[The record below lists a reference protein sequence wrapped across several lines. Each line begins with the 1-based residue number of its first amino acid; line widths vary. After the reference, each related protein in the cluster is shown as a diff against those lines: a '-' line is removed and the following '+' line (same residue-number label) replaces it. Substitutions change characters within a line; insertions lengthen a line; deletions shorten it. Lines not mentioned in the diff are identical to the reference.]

1 MDIQLYNEQNNDL
14 INPAFFT
21 ERLNTL
27 NQQLPPLL
35 DEFQQAYV
43 FYNMAPGYG
52 EYQNNFFNIRNNI
65 IGVNAQLFMVTNGI
79 ENSINVI
86 NEKLTEINVSIEK
99 EKTQNNILTR
109 ETSNIDN
116 RIDSS
121 KQRIDDSVETYK
133 LKYINNFSIFIGIVI
148 GILACKK
155 IF

>member
-1 MDIQLYNEQNNDL
+1 MNILKK
-14 INPAFFT
+14 
-21 ERLNTL
+21 
-27 NQQLPPLL
+27 
-35 DEFQQAYV
+35 
-43 FYNMAPGYG
+43 
-52 EYQNNFFNIRNNI
+52 YQNNFFNIRNNI